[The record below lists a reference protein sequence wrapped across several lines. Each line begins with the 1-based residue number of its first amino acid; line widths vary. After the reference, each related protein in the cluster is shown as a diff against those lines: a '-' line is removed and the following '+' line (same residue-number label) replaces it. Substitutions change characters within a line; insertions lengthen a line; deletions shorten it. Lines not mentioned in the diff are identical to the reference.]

1 MPKIIVTSRYLKS
14 SSKQKSNYVK
24 YIAIREGSVAVKSN
38 NANSPVTS
46 KQQALITSL
55 IKDFPESKNSFVY
68 SNYTANPTQQKASV
82 LISEILEHNADRIAT
97 RENYVGYLAKRPG
110 AVKFGTHGLFSQ
122 ENTPIDLNAV
132 MKEVGNHTGNIWT
145 HVVSL
150 RRIDAQ
156 RMGYDNL
163 TAWRELV
170 KRQIPNI
177 AKQSKID
184 LANLK
189 WYAAF
194 HDKETNPH
202 VHIIIY
208 STNPKEGFLTKQGI
222 EKIRSGFANDIYHD
236 ELYHLYGQQTDV
248 RDQLKNLSSDL
259 MKKLS
264 EQISVNQ
271 NPDAELLWLIS
282 LLYQQLSEA
291 KGKKVYGYLK
301 PEVKKTVDLIFA
313 RLAQNET
320 VQQMYSQWCAMEQ
333 AKHDV
338 YSSAKVDFPE
348 LTDNPEFKSIK
359 NMIVKTVSDMKI
371 MTPPETEFVFD
382 PNESEPEETSDF
394 KGEFISTDTA
404 YKIEWSKEYKL
415 ACQLFH
421 KKEKS
426 EKEKQKCLKLFQA
439 EADAG
444 NVLALH
450 DLGKLY
456 DSHFLGEP
464 DAEKSEDYYAKALKG
479 FLDLEKLNSRIKNDI
494 RYRIGK
500 IFQNGLGTKKDVS
513 KAIKFF
519 KRAAESKNQWAEFHL
534 GRIFLFGADGIK
546 PDRQQAVKWLTLSA
560 EHGNSY
566 AQEMLNRMEQHQNQI
581 LADTSFGLFVNLS
594 RIINDNYQQEQKK
607 LQSHVDSKLKRII
620 QKKKQELGIRE
631 SSNQTPTY

>member
-1 MPKIIVTSRYLKS
+1 M
-14 SSKQKSNYVK
+14 
-24 YIAIREGSVAVKSN
+24 
-38 NANSPVTS
+38 
-46 KQQALITSL
+46 
-55 IKDFPESKNSFVY
+55 
-68 SNYTANPTQQKASV
+68 
-82 LISEILEHNADRIAT
+82 
-97 RENYVGYLAKRPG
+97 
-110 AVKFGTHGLFSQ
+110 
-122 ENTPIDLNAV
+122 
-132 MKEVGNHTGNIWT
+132 
-145 HVVSL
+145 
-150 RRIDAQ
+150 
-156 RMGYDNL
+156 
-163 TAWRELV
+163 
-170 KRQIPNI
+170 
-177 AKQSKID
+177 
-184 LANLK
+184 
-189 WYAAF
+189 
-194 HDKETNPH
+194 
-202 VHIIIY
+202 
-208 STNPKEGFLTKQGI
+208 
-222 EKIRSGFANDIYHD
+222 
-236 ELYHLYGQQTDV
+236 DV

-264 EQISVNQ
+264 EQISANQ
-271 NPDAELLWLIS
+271 NPDAELLQLIS

-291 KGKKVYGYLK
+291 KGKNVYGYLK

-320 VQQMYSQWCAMEQ
+320 IQQMYLQWCTMEQ

-359 NMIVKTVSDMKI
+359 NMIVKIVSNMKI
-371 MTPPETEFVFD
+371 MIPSETEFVFD
-382 PNESEPEETSDF
+382 PNESEPEQKIFHFQS
-394 KGEFISTDTA
+394 EFISTDTA

-426 EKEKQKCLKLFQA
+426 EEEKQKCLKLFQA
-439 EADAG
+439 EADSG
-444 NVLALH
+444 NVLALYE
-450 DLGKLY
+450 LGKLY
-456 DSHFLGEP
+456 DSDFLGEP
-464 DAEKSEDYYAKALKG
+464 DAEKSQEYYTNALKG
-479 FLDLEKLNSRIKNDI
+479 LLDLEKLDSKIKNNI
-494 RYRIGK
+494 QYRIGK
-500 IFQNGLGTKKDVS
+500 MFQNGLGTKKDVS

>member
-1 MPKIIVTSRYLKS
+1 
-14 SSKQKSNYVK
+14 
-24 YIAIREGSVAVKSN
+24 
-38 NANSPVTS
+38 
-46 KQQALITSL
+46 
-55 IKDFPESKNSFVY
+55 
-68 SNYTANPTQQKASV
+68 ANPTQQKASV
-82 LISEILEHNADRIAT
+82 LISEILEHNADCIAT
-97 RENYVGYLAKRPG
+97 RENYVGYLANRPG

-132 MKEVGNHTGNIWT
+132 MKEVGNHTGNVWT

-150 RRIDAQ
+150 RRTDAQ

-163 TAWRELV
+163 TTWRELV

-271 NPDAELLWLIS
+271 NPDAELLRLIS

-291 KGKKVYGYLK
+291 KGKKMYSYLK
-301 PEVKKTVDLIFA
+301 PKVKKTVDLIFA

-320 VQQMYSQWCAMEQ
+320 IQQMYSQWCVMEQ
-333 AKHDV
+333 TKHDI
-338 YSSAKVDFPE
+338 YSYEKVDFPE
-348 LTDNPEFKSIK
+348 LTDNPEFKSTK
-359 NMIVKTVSDMKI
+359 NMIVKTVSAMKI

-382 PNESEPEETSDF
+382 SNESEPEQKIFHFQS
-394 KGEFISTDTA
+394 EFISTDTA

-426 EKEKQKCLKLFQA
+426 EEEKQKCLKLFQF

-444 NVLALH
+444 NVLALYE
-450 DLGKLY
+450 LGKLY
-456 DSHFLGEP
+456 
-464 DAEKSEDYYAKALKG
+464 A
-479 FLDLEKLNSRIKNDI
+479 
-494 RYRIGK
+494 
-500 IFQNGLGTKKDVS
+500 
-513 KAIKFF
+513 
-519 KRAAESKNQWAEFHL
+519 
-534 GRIFLFGADGIK
+534 
-546 PDRQQAVKWLTLSA
+546 
-560 EHGNSY
+560 
-566 AQEMLNRMEQHQNQI
+566 
-581 LADTSFGLFVNLS
+581 
-594 RIINDNYQQEQKK
+594 
-607 LQSHVDSKLKRII
+607 
-620 QKKKQELGIRE
+620 
-631 SSNQTPTY
+631 

>member
-1 MPKIIVTSRYLKS
+1 
-14 SSKQKSNYVK
+14 
-24 YIAIREGSVAVKSN
+24 
-38 NANSPVTS
+38 
-46 KQQALITSL
+46 
-55 IKDFPESKNSFVY
+55 
-68 SNYTANPTQQKASV
+68 SNYTTNPTQQKASA

-97 RENYVGYLAKRPG
+97 RENYIGYLAKRPG

-132 MKEVGNHTGNIWT
+132 MKEVGNHTGNVWT

-150 RRIDAQ
+150 RRADAQ

-170 KRQIPNI
+170 KRQILNI
-177 AKQSKID
+177 ARQSKID

-264 EQISVNQ
+264 EQIFANQ
-271 NPDAELLWLIS
+271 NPDAELLRLIS

-301 PEVKKTVDLIFA
+301 SEVKKTVDLIFA
-313 RLAQNET
+313 RLAQNEII
-320 VQQMYSQWCAMEQ
+320 QQMYSQWCAMEQ

-348 LTDNPEFKSIK
+348 LPDNLEFKSVK
-359 NMIVKTVSDMKI
+359 NMIVRTVTSMNL
-371 MTPPETEFVFD
+371 TPSETEYVFD
-382 PNESEPEETSDF
+382 PNESEPEETSNF

-426 EKEKQKCLKLFQA
+426 EEEKQKCLKLFQA

-456 DSHFLGEP
+456 ASDFFGES
-464 DAEKSEDYYAKALKG
+464 DKEKSQEYYAKALKG
-479 FLDLEKLNSRIKNDI
+479 FLDLEKLDSQIKNYI
-494 RYRIGK
+494 QYRIGK
-500 IFQNGLGTKKDVS
+500 MFVQGLGIEKDVS

-519 KRAAESKNQWAEFHL
+519 KRAAESKNQWAEFQL
-534 GRIFLFGADGIK
+534 GKIFLFGADEIK

-566 AQEMLNRMEQHQNQI
+566 APEIIGRIEQHQNQM
-581 LADTSFGLFVNLS
+581 LADTTFNLFVNLS
-594 RIINDNYQQEQKK
+594 KVIEEDYDYTGKK
-607 LQSHVDSKLKRII
+607 IQSQVDSKLCRMIRR
-620 QKKKQELGIRE
+620 KKMELGIKDE
-631 SSNQTPTY
+631 QSPVQNY